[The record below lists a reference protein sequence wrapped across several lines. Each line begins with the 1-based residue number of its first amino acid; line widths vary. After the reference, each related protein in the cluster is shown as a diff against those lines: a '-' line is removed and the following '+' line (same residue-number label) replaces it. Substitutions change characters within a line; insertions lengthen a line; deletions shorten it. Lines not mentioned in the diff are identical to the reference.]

1 MENNEYR
8 IADIADI
15 AALSTEQRARCLLDL
30 AAWLNWRDHMQPF
43 VEAGVTDPITEMV
56 WVDDDRTGECSGV
69 RLVDR
74 QTGNEIGKLD
84 M

>member
-8 IADIADI
+8 IVSIADI
-15 AALSTEQRARCLLDL
+15 AALSTEQRARCLVDL
-30 AAWLNWRDHMQPF
+30 VAWLEWRDHLRPL
-43 VEAGVTDPITEMV
+43 VEAGVMAPITEMV

-69 RLVDR
+69 RIIDR

-84 M
+84 I